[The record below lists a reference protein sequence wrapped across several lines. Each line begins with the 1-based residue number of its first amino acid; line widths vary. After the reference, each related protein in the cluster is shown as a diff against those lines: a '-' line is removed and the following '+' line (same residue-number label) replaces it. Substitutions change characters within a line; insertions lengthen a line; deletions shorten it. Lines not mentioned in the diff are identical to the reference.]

1 MSPDAYC
8 AGKAAPRG
16 SSLFYAVRPLD
27 AARARAIVAVH
38 AFCREVR
45 DVALEVADPGVA
57 RLKLG
62 WWRTEITAAFEG
74 RAQHPVSQA
83 LAPAIAAFR
92 LRSDGLESIVHGA
105 AMDVERAAY
114 PDFAALEDYCRR
126 TAGSAWALV
135 SEICGYERPATRECV
150 GALGV
155 ALRLTSIVRDIGR
168 DLRRGRLYLPQDELA
183 RYGVAAEALVRRQ
196 APPGFARL
204 MAYQASRARGLY
216 AHARAALPAIDR
228 RAQRPAR
235 IMAAIGESL
244 LAEIE
249 RDGFRVL
256 EERVMLTPLAK
267 AWIAWKTSWMR

>member
-1 MSPDAYC
+1 
-8 AGKAAPRG
+8 
-16 SSLFYAVRPLD
+16 
-27 AARARAIVAVH
+27 
-38 AFCREVR
+38 
-45 DVALEVADPGVA
+45 
-57 RLKLG
+57 
-62 WWRTEITAAFEG
+62 
-74 RAQHPVSQA
+74 
-83 LAPAIAAFR
+83 
-92 LRSDGLESIVHGA
+92 
-105 AMDVERAAY
+105 
-114 PDFAALEDYCRR
+114 
-126 TAGSAWALV
+126 
-135 SEICGYERPATRECV
+135 RPATRECV